1 MTTSCTDRNHP
12 YYREIEGRQTGAVN
26 FFLEDE
32 AKRMKYVSLG
42 EALDFISEGFMN
54 GVAYHMDTRKM
65 VRFIRT
71 WMRAQEPRRE
81 ILEIPT
87 GKHSYRLKED
97 VSKRQ
102 FNYTWNRF
110 AQDFPAQLTRRRI
123 NNKRCPR
130 DEKHEGTITDGAVRI
145 RCSHFEIQLLK
156 PSFIKTLDGFDELSS
171 TENTTFYDDKPSE
184 PWSPEEEEDESEGAQ
199 NRQERYK
206 AELRR
211 YEDEGEI
218 EAIKPCYAIIKE
230 TETRNLPLQT
240 ILDRL
245 NVSTNPAYYLNPFS
259 GFTLARYVKAW
270 WNQKGRKRF
279 FRKKVEREDN
289 FRVYPH
295 FVPIS

>member
-1 MTTSCTDRNHP
+1 MP
-12 YYREIEGRQTGAVN
+12 
-26 FFLEDE
+26 
-32 AKRMKYVSLG
+32 
-42 EALDFISEGFMN
+42 
-54 GVAYHMDTRKM
+54 
-65 VRFIRT
+65 
-71 WMRAQEPRRE
+71 
-81 ILEIPT
+81 
-87 GKHSYRLKED
+87 
-97 VSKRQ
+97 
-102 FNYTWNRF
+102 
-110 AQDFPAQLTRRRI
+110 RRRI
-123 NNKRCPR
+123 NHKRCPR
-130 DEKHEGTITDGAVRI
+130 DEKHEGTITDGAGRI

-245 NVSTNPAYYLNPFS
+245 NVSTDSRYYLNPFS
-259 GFTLARYVKAW
+259 GFTLASYVKAW

-295 FVPIS
+295 FVPISSED